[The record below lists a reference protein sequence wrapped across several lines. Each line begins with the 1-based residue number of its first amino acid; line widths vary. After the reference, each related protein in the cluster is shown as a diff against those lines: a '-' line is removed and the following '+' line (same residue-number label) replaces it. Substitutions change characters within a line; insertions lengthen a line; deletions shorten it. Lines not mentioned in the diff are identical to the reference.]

1 MKKTY
6 YHGTS
11 IQNAKQI
18 LKDRKIKTNRLGYVL
33 LCESINDCKTYYQ
46 IQNLP
51 YLLEEESQKEMA
63 YFALVLDDESVID
76 NDESCIYAKGFAYNK
91 DIDLSHCIDTGSI
104 NWTTGNILMRNNE
117 VYAFRKEVQ

>member
-11 IQNAKQI
+11 IQNAEQI
-18 LKDRKIKTNRLGYVL
+18 LKDGKIKTNRLGYVS

-46 IQNLP
+46 MQNLP

-63 YFALVLDDESVID
+63 YFALVLD
-76 NDESCIYAKGFAYNK
+76 DESCIYAKGFAYNK

-117 VYAFRKEVQ
+117 VYTFSRKEV

>member
-11 IQNAKQI
+11 IQNAEQI
-18 LKDRKIKTNRLGYVL
+18 LKDGKIKTNRLGYVSL
-33 LCESINDCKTYYQ
+33 
-46 IQNLP
+46 
-51 YLLEEESQKEMA
+51 YLLDEESQKEMA

-117 VYAFRKEVQ
+117 VYTFRKEV

>member
-1 MKKTY
+1 M
-6 YHGTS
+6 
-11 IQNAKQI
+11 
-18 LKDRKIKTNRLGYVL
+18 
-33 LCESINDCKTYYQ
+33 
-46 IQNLP
+46 QNLP

-63 YFALVLDDESVID
+63 YFALILDDESVID
-76 NDESCIYAKGFAYNK
+76 NDESCIYAKGFVYNK